1 MTVTRAL
8 FLLLPFALI
17 PNALP
22 AQVSSERLLH
32 AADEPRNWLTYSGGY
47 SSQRYSQL
55 KQVGPGN
62 VKDLEM
68 KWVFQAQSL
77 LSFSATPLVVDGV
90 MYVTQAPNDVIA
102 LDAKMGR
109 IFWTYHYSP
118 SPGRLCCRGSVNRG
132 VAILGDTLFMATV
145 DAHLLALDAKSG
157 RLVWNTKVAEA
168 SAAYGMTLAPLV
180 VKDKVVVGVAGGE
193 FGIRGFI
200 AAYDAVS
207 GKECWRFYTIPGP
220 GEPGHDTWPG
230 DSWEHG
236 GAPAWMTGSYD
247 PELNLIYWCTGNPA
261 QRWSYDAQYH
271 VLANMLGNVL
281 DVPWGNFQSGQTLST
296 WTWNDGDSQRWQ

>member
-1 MTVTRAL
+1 MTVTRRAL
-8 FLLLPFALI
+8 FSLLPLALLQLAL
-17 PNALP
+17 NAHALH
-22 AQVSSERLLH
+22 AQVSSDRLLH

-55 KQVGPGN
+55 KQVDARN

-145 DAHLLALDAKSG
+145 DAHLLAIDAKSG
-157 RLVWNTKVAEA
+157 RLVWK
-168 SAAYGMTLAPLV
+168 
-180 VKDKVVVGVAGGE
+180 
-193 FGIRGFI
+193 I
-200 AAYDAVS
+200 
-207 GKECWRFYTIPGP
+207 
-220 GEPGHDTWPG
+220 
-230 DSWEHG
+230 
-236 GAPAWMTGSYD
+236 
-247 PELNLIYWCTGNPA
+247 
-261 QRWSYDAQYH
+261 
-271 VLANMLGNVL
+271 
-281 DVPWGNFQSGQTLST
+281 
-296 WTWNDGDSQRWQ
+296 